1 LIFSPKSIAKE
12 QLREA
17 LRVQEQHIK
26 EENVQKKKKKRGRK
40 KIDISLFLSCFM
52 LSLFEVTEPS
62 SFLVVQGSIAK
73 PLMVK
78 G

>member
-26 EENVQKKKKKRGRK
+26 EENVQKKKKKEEERR
-40 KIDISLFLSCFM
+40 
-52 LSLFEVTEPS
+52 
-62 SFLVVQGSIAK
+62 
-73 PLMVK
+73 
-78 G
+78 

>member
-26 EENVQKKKKKRGRK
+26 EENVQKKKKKKEEERR
-40 KIDISLFLSCFM
+40 
-52 LSLFEVTEPS
+52 
-62 SFLVVQGSIAK
+62 
-73 PLMVK
+73 
-78 G
+78 

>member
-40 KIDISLFLSCFM
+40 KIEFQFLYISLPL
-52 LSLFEVTEPS
+52 LFYAF
-62 SFLVVQGSIAK
+62 SF
-73 PLMVK
+73 
-78 G
+78 